1 MKKFKTKKAH
11 ELEVAIKVRKR
22 EAINAQGGS
31 DPLTEDEIKQI
42 EKEEYDILYSQED
55 RFIIGYQKD

>member
-22 EAINAQGGS
+22 EAITALGGQG
-31 DPLTEDEIKQI
+31 PLPDDEIQQI
-42 EKEEYDILYSQED
+42 EREEYDILYS
-55 RFIIGYQKD
+55 

>member
-42 EKEEYDILYSQED
+42 EKEEYDILYS
-55 RFIIGYQKD
+55 